1 MDYTVT
7 LTEAENKSLGYVA
20 FSQQEWIDN
29 AIHQRCSIAID
40 AIVQLTVQKCL
51 ESNIQIPSSKDDM
64 VELAFAQGWV
74 GLAADKTS
82 EIVGA

>member
-1 MDYTVT
+1 MNYTVA
-7 LTEAENKSLGYVA
+7 LTDAENKALGYVA
-20 FSQQEWIDN
+20 FSPQEWIDN
-29 AIHQRCSIAID
+29 AIHERCRIAID
-40 AIVQLTVQKCL
+40 DIVQLTVQKCF
-51 ESNIQIPSSKDDM
+51 EGNIQIPSSKDAM